1 MSCGPCGCSFY
12 TTERWGNY
20 LVIRPSTTRFVN
32 YDCSSDTPDPV
43 HTCDVRY
50 DLITPLETRR
60 LISRDDIADSESD
73 AASETSSVSSFSSL
87 GSQSSQNTINKG
99 SKGTKWITKDGEFD
113 LDRSKSCRV
122 TLMQEYSSQDAALN
136 LVSEISEAVSKD
148 FTTVNSKRLKVTLSQ
163 SSVTT
168 REEVTTSSNK
178 KKKKVAELHVNLED
192 DLELCKIVKN
202 CQEKT
207 SKAIGELLGL
217 NVEFDK
223 TTIHRLDSTSHNITY
238 ENEDPNGQGGPFS
251 PTVAI
256 LTIGPEADVG
266 RPMFLRTVA
275 GSVITHKVTL
285 RSGSLC
291 VLSGRSEVR
300 YKRAIPK
307 DFGVDGEQYFII
319 MVQKRSDDSIL
330 EELSK
335 IPIPAPTCEVSKKH
349 LAPEIPTADDVADIT
364 QPVQTAV
371 STKAQDER
379 AAPDNNSRQRPSP
392 VLKTPPTVVRRGSM
406 IFENGQPM
414 FKDMP
419 QYEPGGGLLLT
430 ETVGAAVDRMDDDTV
445 TAELIRSGCPI
456 EGSLADKRR
465 RLQNKICLS
474 LGEMSMSAANMN
486 QSINLLRNASPE
498 CDTTSTGLLHGELE
512 NLNET
517 FTNSQKCIEDTLKM
531 VVDNI
536 VEMKSEISSVKRAS
550 MMTANDTSN
559 SIAANLIREEED
571 QIGKSLNET
580 GSSIRALS
588 NEVNLCSERI
598 GDLMESLDNIKN
610 ELRSTSEEMTDMR
623 ENATDILRRAVDDM
637 QNYCTSIFADESR
650 VQIKRIYDIVVE
662 AYDTLPDETN
672 NHQEENGTFHHN
684 REEGVENVE
693 ELEEEEEEAGDEEE
707 EAGEENEPE
716 ATSEEQE
723 EQPVRPSSGFNF
735 PNKLSP
741 SLQRAVKS
749 NQKIEVWL
757 ITDSIMRHI
766 YQNDMEFGEKYRV
779 NFTRIDRTSTK
790 ALAHEKLLNLI
801 STKRPHLIYVHLGV
815 NDVQQGSDPMEAVRN
830 LENFDRRMKEI
841 SPSTHVVLSSPLLN
855 GKSYHT
861 RHIYTIRRSLLL
873 YLHKQEVSS
882 NYQQCR
888 LTIQPNAHFLLDPSI
903 DKRRQNPRYFLTND
917 PLHLSPVGRCAIIST
932 MRDTLNSIFKQT
944 EEQH

>member
-1 MSCGPCGCSFY
+1 
-12 TTERWGNY
+12 
-20 LVIRPSTTRFVN
+20 
-32 YDCSSDTPDPV
+32 
-43 HTCDVRY
+43 
-50 DLITPLETRR
+50 
-60 LISRDDIADSESD
+60 
-73 AASETSSVSSFSSL
+73 
-87 GSQSSQNTINKG
+87 
-99 SKGTKWITKDGEFD
+99 
-113 LDRSKSCRV
+113 
-122 TLMQEYSSQDAALN
+122 
-136 LVSEISEAVSKD
+136 
-148 FTTVNSKRLKVTLSQ
+148 
-163 SSVTT
+163 
-168 REEVTTSSNK
+168 
-178 KKKKVAELHVNLED
+178 
-192 DLELCKIVKN
+192 
-202 CQEKT
+202 
-207 SKAIGELLGL
+207 
-217 NVEFDK
+217 
-223 TTIHRLDSTSHNITY
+223 
-238 ENEDPNGQGGPFS
+238 
-251 PTVAI
+251 
-256 LTIGPEADVG
+256 
-266 RPMFLRTVA
+266 
-275 GSVITHKVTL
+275 
-285 RSGSLC
+285 
-291 VLSGRSEVR
+291 
-300 YKRAIPK
+300 
-307 DFGVDGEQYFII
+307 
-319 MVQKRSDDSIL
+319 
-330 EELSK
+330 
-335 IPIPAPTCEVSKKH
+335 
-349 LAPEIPTADDVADIT
+349 
-364 QPVQTAV
+364 
-371 STKAQDER
+371 
-379 AAPDNNSRQRPSP
+379 
-392 VLKTPPTVVRRGSM
+392 
-406 IFENGQPM
+406 
-414 FKDMP
+414 
-419 QYEPGGGLLLT
+419 
-430 ETVGAAVDRMDDDTV
+430 
-445 TAELIRSGCPI
+445 
-456 EGSLADKRR
+456 
-465 RLQNKICLS
+465 
-474 LGEMSMSAANMN
+474 MSAANMN

-580 GSSIRALS
+580 GGSIRALS

-598 GDLMESLDNIKN
+598 GDLMESLDSIKN

-662 AYDTLPDETN
+662 AYNTLPDETN
-672 NHQEENGTFHHN
+672 NHQEANGTSHHN

-693 ELEEEEEEAGDEEE
+693 ELEEEEADDEKEEE
-707 EAGEENEPE
+707 GEENESE
-716 ATSEEQE
+716 TTSARYEVPPAEEQE

-741 SLQRAVKS
+741 SLQRTVKS

-779 NFTRIDRTSTK
+779 NFTRVDRTSTK
-790 ALAHEKLLNLI
+790 ALAHEKLLDLI

-841 SPSTHVVLSSPLLN
+841 SPSTHVVLSSPFLN

-861 RHIYTIRRSLLL
+861 RNIYTIRRSLLL

-888 LTIQPNAHFLLDPSI
+888 LTIQPNAHFLLDPSL

-917 PLHLSPVGRCAIIST
+917 PLHLSPVGRRAIIST